1 MSKYK
6 NNIRDE
12 IHTPD
17 SIDKLIHEP
26 ARLNIMTH
34 LYVVES
40 ADFLFMMRQTGLT
53 FGNLSAHMSKLEEA
67 GYIDIIKEF
76 VGKKPHTMLKNS
88 SMNFKRLEDERKTNS
103 WCIIG
108 NRDRDSINRCYFNVV
123 WNSSCFLEKYH
134 SYSRDDFNCFI

>member
-1 MSKYK
+1 MSKDK
-6 NNIRDE
+6 NNIKDE
-12 IHTPD
+12 IHTLN

-26 ARLNIMTH
+26 ARLNIMTR

-76 VGKKPHTMLKNS
+76 VGKKPHTMLKLTE
-88 SMNFKRLEDERKTNS
+88 KGRKAFDDY
-103 WCIIG
+103 
-108 NRDRDSINRCYFNVV
+108 RKKMKQFFN
-123 WNSSCFLEKYH
+123 E
-134 SYSRDDFNCFI
+134 I

>member
-1 MSKYK
+1 MSKD
-6 NNIRDE
+6 NNINRDE
-12 IHTPD
+12 ISTLD

-76 VGKKPHTMLKNS
+76 IGKKPHTMLKLT
-88 SMNFKRLEDERKTNS
+88 KKGRKAFDDY
-103 WCIIG
+103 
-108 NRDRDSINRCYFNVV
+108 RKKMKQFFNE
-123 WNSSCFLEKYH
+123 L
-134 SYSRDDFNCFI
+134 

>member
-1 MSKYK
+1 MSKDK
-6 NNIRDE
+6 NNVRDE
-12 IHTPD
+12 IYTPN

-76 VGKKPHTMLKNS
+76 VGKKPHTMLKLTKKGRRA
-88 SMNFKRLEDERKTNS
+88 FDDYRKKMKQF
-103 WCIIG
+103 
-108 NRDRDSINRCYFNVV
+108 FN
-123 WNSSCFLEKYH
+123 E
-134 SYSRDDFNCFI
+134 I

>member
-1 MSKYK
+1 VSKDK

-12 IHTPD
+12 IYTPD

-26 ARLNIMTH
+26 ARLNIMTR

-40 ADFLFMMRQTGLT
+40 TDFLFMMRQTGLT

-76 VGKKPHTMLKNS
+76 VGKKPHTMLKLTEKGRQA
-88 SMNFKRLEDERKTNS
+88 FDEYRKKMKQF
-103 WCIIG
+103 
-108 NRDRDSINRCYFNVV
+108 FNE
-123 WNSSCFLEKYH
+123 L
-134 SYSRDDFNCFI
+134 